1 MLNIIIYNDCL
12 FNVILVETKVNP
24 FEMFFVINNENSQF
38 ISFSIVI
45 LLVIFKS
52 MILYLLYNLCNL
64 YTLFI
69 NFISYI
75 K

>member
-1 MLNIIIYNDCL
+1 MLNIIICNDCL

-24 FEMFFVINNENSQF
+24 FEMFFVINNENLQF

-45 LLVIFKS
+45 LVIFKS